1 MHAHVIRDGASE
13 ASRITVGRGVS
24 GDVAAVVAGVSTSPR
39 RATVLCQPSTRAI
52 AEAQVSALSR
62 IGLEAN
68 GYAVPDGEAAKRM
81 GVVEDVYRH
90 LNTSGFTRDDVVVAV
105 GGGALTDL
113 AGFVAGTYLRGVPVV
128 YVPTTLLGAVDA
140 SVGGKTGVNVDGKNL
155 AGVFKHPEHVIIDV
169 DILDRLPEVQLREGA
184 AEAIKAGFIADPGI
198 VEAYE
203 RAGLAVD
210 LEEVVDRAVS
220 VKVAVV
226 NEDFREHGRRAILN
240 YGHTVGHA
248 VETASG
254 RSHGASVAIGMVA
267 AGEASAQVL
276 GFTGGDRQ
284 QAVLDMVGLPI
295 DANELTAEVVRPL
308 MDLDKKRDST
318 GLRMV
323 LLRDIADPEVHPVD
337 DATVRAALD
346 AVGIA

>member
-1 MHAHVIRDGASE
+1 MRTHVIRDGGTE
-13 ASRITVGRGVS
+13 ASTIAVGRGMS
-24 GDVAAVVAGVSTSPR
+24 ADVASIVAGVSTSPR
-39 RATVLCQPSTRAI
+39 RATVLCQPSTRTL
-52 AEAQVSALSR
+52 AEEHVGALS
-62 IGLEAN
+62 GLGLAAN
-68 GYAVPDGEAAKRM
+68 GYAVPDGEEAKQM
-81 GVVEDVYRH
+81 GVVEEVYRH

-113 AGFVAGTYLRGVPVV
+113 AGFVAGTYLRGVPAV

-155 AGVFKHPEHVIIDV
+155 AGVFKHPEYVVIDV
-169 DILDRLPEVQLREGA
+169 DILDRLPEPQLREGA
-184 AEAIKAGFIADPGI
+184 SEAIKAGLIADPAI

-203 RAGLAVD
+203 RSGLAVD
-210 LEEVVDRAVS
+210 LEDVVNRSVS

-267 AGEASAQVL
+267 AGEASARVL
-276 GFTGGDRQ
+276 GFAASDRQ
-284 QAVLDMVGLPI
+284 RAVLEAVGLPV
-295 DANELTAEVVRPL
+295 DAADLTAEVVRPL

-323 LLRDIADPEVHPVD
+323 LLSEIAHPEVRPVD